1 MPEKT
6 NSNRFREKKIEIGVF
21 GLGEIAT
28 NQHIPIINKSQIFE
42 LVATISQ
49 SRRLPDVP
57 SFSSIENMKQ
67 SNVRPDALA
76 LCMPPEPRFKFAM
89 DAIREGYHLLLE
101 KPPCLTTDE
110 CDLLIETAHEL
121 DVTIFASWHSK
132 FGAMVKNAAEW
143 LQKNGCDYFE
153 VNWEEDWEKWHPGQK
168 WISRKG
174 GLGVLDPGI
183 NALSI
188 LCSLFDQTPTSQ
200 NVEFLRPAN
209 WETPIA
215 AKFNLSFF
223 PNINGGVNLQWQST
237 LAEKWEILFVSGKDR
252 MVLSDGGNSLYINDV
267 KVEPFGKVE
276 TEYSAL
282 YRHFALLVAA
292 KKSDFDSRPIQCVE
306 ELFQKATW
314 RSVGAVDIE

>member
-1 MPEKT
+1 
-6 NSNRFREKKIEIGVF
+6 
-21 GLGEIAT
+21 
-28 NQHIPIINKSQIFE
+28 
-42 LVATISQ
+42 
-49 SRRLPDVP
+49 
-57 SFSSIENMKQ
+57 MKQ

-188 LCSLFDQTPTSQ
+188 LCSLFDQKPTSQ

-237 LAEKWEILFVSGKDR
+237 LAEKWKSFLFLERIEWFCLMEEIHCTSTTSKSNLLAKLRLNIVHCIDISPCLLLLKSQTSTPDPYNVSKSFFKKRLG
-252 MVLSDGGNSLYINDV
+252 
-267 KVEPFGKVE
+267 E
-276 TEYSAL
+276 AL
-282 YRHFALLVAA
+282 E
-292 KKSDFDSRPIQCVE
+292 Q
-306 ELFQKATW
+306 
-314 RSVGAVDIE
+314 